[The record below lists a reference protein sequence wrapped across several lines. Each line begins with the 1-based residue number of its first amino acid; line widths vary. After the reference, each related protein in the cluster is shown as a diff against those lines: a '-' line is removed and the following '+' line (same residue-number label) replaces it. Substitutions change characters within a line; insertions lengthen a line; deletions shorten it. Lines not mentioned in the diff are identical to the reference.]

1 MTLFELDAY
10 FNSFLK
16 KENFPNDISRNGIQ
30 IQNEAPDSKPVSKV
44 AFAVDACEEVALEAV
59 SLGADVLFVHHGLF
73 WGDCTVLSGSQY
85 KRIATFIKNDIAL
98 CAYHI
103 PLDAH
108 EKFGN
113 NAGLA
118 DRIGLRKR
126 KPFGEWRNMMI
137 GVKGELR
144 SPLSADELASL
155 VMRPEK
161 KAAVFPFGPSKI
173 RTVGIVSGGEDVRQ
187 ASRERLDAY
196 ITGAFEHEDYHFAK
210 EAAVNVIA
218 CGHYESETVGVNLVR
233 AKLEKDLRMET
244 VFIDI
249 PTGL

>member
-30 IQNEAPDSKPVSKV
+30 IQNEAPDRKPISKV
-44 AFAVDACEEVALEAV
+44 AFAVDACEATALEAV

-73 WGDCTVLSGSQY
+73 WGDCTVLTGSQY
-85 KRIATFIKNDIAL
+85 KRIAAFIKNDIAL

-108 EKFGN
+108 EKLGN

-118 DRIGLRKR
+118 DRIGLK
-126 KPFGEWRNMMI
+126 KKEPFGEWKNMTI
-137 GVKGELR
+137 GVKGVLR
-144 SPLSADELASL
+144 SLLSADELASL

-161 KAAVFPFGPSKI
+161 KSRRISVRTSKNPYGRNYFRRGGRRRAAGCG
-173 RTVGIVSGGEDVRQ
+173 RTLGCVYYGSFRARRLSLCKRGGYQRHRGRPLRNRNRRRKPC
-187 ASRERLDAY
+187 AC
-196 ITGAFEHEDYHFAK
+196 
-210 EAAVNVIA
+210 EA
-218 CGHYESETVGVNLVR
+218 
-233 AKLEKDLRMET
+233 
-244 VFIDI
+244 
-249 PTGL
+249 